1 MNTAK
6 EWENYLYN
14 LKDGDLPFLNEKK
27 FEVLIR
33 TIESVLNIQI
43 TLGKFEIEERTKELG
58 YNVLDS
64 DLVYGYYYGFCDAV
78 SRSSTYTGVKEI
90 FVIWANVIRHLN
102 KLSNNVKDFSHFFA
116 LIQTKF
122 LKDKKSDCYKGIEV
136 GGKDGVIWMEGFVG
150 FIKKENHS
158 GELLFGL
165 LTLLKTH
172 KFKKK

>member
-1 MNTAK
+1 MDTAK

-33 TIESVLNIQI
+33 TIEDVLNIQI
-43 TLGKFEIEERTKELG
+43 TLGKFEIEDRTKELG

-78 SRSSTYTGVKEI
+78 SRGSTYTGVKEI
-90 FVIWANVIRHLN
+90 FIIWANVIRHLN
-102 KLSNNVKDFSHFFA
+102 KLSNNVKDFSHFFG

-122 LKDKKSDCYKGIEV
+122 LKDKKSDCYKGIKV
-136 GGKDGVIWMEGFVG
+136 GGEDGLNWMRRFVG
-150 FIKKENHS
+150 FVKKENHS
-158 GELLFGL
+158 GELIFGL

>member
-1 MNTAK
+1 MSTVK
-6 EWENYLYN
+6 DWENYLYN
-14 LKDGDLPFLNEKK
+14 LKEGDLPFLNEKK

-33 TIESVLNIQI
+33 TIENVLNIQI
-43 TLGKFEIEERTKELG
+43 TLGKFDIEERTKELG

-64 DLVYGYYYGFCDAV
+64 DLVYGYYYGFCDVV

-90 FVIWANVIRHLN
+90 FIIWANVIRHLN

-122 LKDKKSDCYKGIEV
+122 LKDKKSDCYKGIRV
-136 GGKDGVIWMEGFVG
+136 GNEDGLNWMRGFVDSV
-150 FIKKENHS
+150 KKVNHS
-158 GELLFGL
+158 GELIFGL